1 MEASSPSA
9 WPVKGTRK
17 ADIMNKKILILA
29 LLLLTTVYTSAQ
41 TVGLSGFVR
50 NYTGIQYSNGDFN
63 MLQNTLNLNFELRS
77 DKVALKANPMLYLY
91 GIDSLNFQF
100 REIYL
105 DLYFNSVDIR
115 IGKQQIVW
123 GKADGVFI
131 TDIVSPL
138 NLTEFLL
145 PDFDEIRIGVYAAK
159 FDFYFGNSTIEAIWK
174 PVYAGYELPPPGS
187 IWYKPPEFPAP
198 PTFDRSKEEINPS
211 LKNSEIYLKYSL
223 SSSAIDFD
231 LMGAYTWD
239 QNPSMYIEKEFGLDS
254 LGNPILTGLLITPE
268 HHRLYVGGGSF
279 TSTIKS
285 FVLRGEA
292 AYYNGKY
299 FQTADPEAE
308 GALTQKNYL
317 HYVVGLDYGIGSLKL
332 SAQFIQKFIMDYD
345 DPIDEDEFQN
355 TMTFLAHYDAMRET
369 LHLELFSYVGLN
381 YGDALIRPKV
391 TYDISDGFSILLGSN
406 IFVGDER
413 GMFGRYGDNSMIY
426 TKLKYNF

>member
-1 MEASSPSA
+1 M
-9 WPVKGTRK
+9 KRIT
-17 ADIMNKKILILA
+17 IILIA
-29 LLLLTTVYTSAQ
+29 ISFAITVKSQ
-41 TVGLSGFVR
+41 NVDINGFVR
-50 NYTGIQYSNGDFN
+50 NYTGVQFNNGNLN
-63 MLQNTLNLNFELRS
+63 MLQNTLNLNFEKMGDR
-77 DKVALKANPMLYLY
+77 VAFKANPMFYLY
-91 GIDSLNFQF
+91 GIDSLDFRL

-105 DLYFNSVDIR
+105 DLYFDNVDIR

-138 NLTEFLL
+138 NLSEFLL

-159 FDFYFGNSTIEAIWK
+159 INYYFGNSTIEAIWK
-174 PVYAGYELPPPGS
+174 PIYAGNEFPAPGS
-187 IWYKPPEFPAP
+187 IWFKPPEYPAP
-198 PTFDRSKEEINPS
+198 PTFDYSKENINPS
-211 LKNSEIYLKYSL
+211 LENSEVYLKYSL

-239 QNPSMYIEKEFGLDS
+239 QTASMYTEKEFEMDS
-254 LGNPILTGLLITPE
+254 MGNPMLTGLLITPE
-268 HHRLYVGGGSF
+268 HHRLTVAGGSF
-279 TSTIKS
+279 TTDIKG

-299 FQTADPEAE
+299 FQTADPTVE
-308 GALTQKNYL
+308 GALTQKDYL
-317 HYVVGLDYGIGSLKL
+317 HYVVGLDYGIGNLKL
-332 SAQFIQKFIMDYD
+332 SAQFIQKYIMDYND
-345 DPIDEDEFQN
+345 FITEEEFGN

-391 TYDISDGFSILLGSN
+391 TYDYSDSFSILLGSN

-413 GMFGRYGDNSMIY
+413 GMFGRYDDNSMIY
-426 TKLKYNF
+426 TKLKYSF

>member
-1 MEASSPSA
+1 MKI
-9 WPVKGTRK
+9 KGFI
-17 ADIMNKKILILA
+17 AG
-29 LLLLTTVYTSAQ
+29 LLLIAGLQTYAQ
-41 TVGLSGFVR
+41 SVDINGFVR
-50 NYTGIQYSNGDFN
+50 NYTGVSFNNGDFN
-63 MLQNTLNLNFELRS
+63 MLQNTLNLNFETRG
-77 DKVALKANPMLYLY
+77 DKVAFKANPMLYLY
-91 GIDSLNFQF
+91 DVDSLDFQL

-159 FDFYFGNSTIEAIWK
+159 IDYYFGNSTIEAIWK
-174 PVYAGYELPPPGS
+174 PVYAGNELPPIES
-187 IWYKPPEFPAP
+187 IWYKPPEFPAT
-198 PTFDRSKEEINPS
+198 PTFDYSKEKIKAT
-211 LKNSEIYLKYSL
+211 LQNSEVYLKYSL

-239 QNPSMYIEKEFGLDS
+239 QTASMHVEKEFGHDS
-254 LGNPILTGLLITPE
+254 LGNPVLTGLLITPE
-268 HHRLYVGGGSF
+268 HHRLYVAGGSF

-299 FQTADPEAE
+299 FQTADPMAD
-308 GALTQKNYL
+308 GALTKKDYL
-317 HYVVGLDYGIGSLKL
+317 HYVVGLDYGIGNLKL
-332 SAQFIQKFIMDYD
+332 SAQFIQKYIMNYD
-345 DPIDEDEFQN
+345 DFIDEDEFQN

-369 LHLELFSYVGLN
+369 LHLELFSYVGLD

-391 TYDISDGFSILLGSN
+391 TYDFSDGFSILLGSN

-426 TKLKYNF
+426 TKIKYNF

>member
-1 MEASSPSA
+1 M
-9 WPVKGTRK
+9 KRIT
-17 ADIMNKKILILA
+17 IILITISLA
-29 LLLLTTVYTSAQ
+29 IAVKSQ
-41 TVGLSGFVR
+41 NVDINGFVR
-50 NYTGIQYSNGDFN
+50 NYTGVQYNNGDFI
-63 MLQNTLNLNFELRS
+63 MLQNTLNLNFEKMGDR
-77 DKVALKANPMLYLY
+77 VAFKANPMLYLY
-91 GIDSLNFQF
+91 GIDSLDFNM

-105 DLYFNSVDIR
+105 DLYFDNFDIR
-115 IGKQQIVW
+115 VGKQQIVW

-138 NLTEFLL
+138 NLNEFLL

-159 FDFYFGNSTIEAIWK
+159 IDYYFGNSSIEAIWK
-174 PVYAGYELPPPGS
+174 PIYAGNEFPGPGS

-198 PTFDRSKEEINPS
+198 PTFDYSKEKTDPS
-211 LKNSEIYLKYSL
+211 LENSEVYLKYAL

-239 QNPSMYIEKEFGLDS
+239 ATPGMYTEKQFEMDSM
-254 LGNPILTGLLITPE
+254 GNPVLTGLLITPE
-268 HHRLYVGGGSF
+268 HHRLYVAGGSF

-299 FQTADPEAE
+299 FQTADPTAD
-308 GALTQKNYL
+308 GALIQKNYL
-317 HYVVGLDYGIGSLKL
+317 HYVVGLDYGIGNLKL
-332 SAQFIQKFIMDYD
+332 SAQFIQKYIMDYND
-345 DPIDEDEFQN
+345 FIVEEEFGN
-355 TMTFLAHYDAMRET
+355 TMTFLARYDAMRET

-391 TYDISDGFSILLGSN
+391 TYDFSDSFSILLGSN

-413 GMFGRYGDNSMIY
+413 GMFGRYDDNSMIY
-426 TKLKYNF
+426 TKIKYNF

>member
-1 MEASSPSA
+1 MKT
-9 WPVKGTRK
+9 KGIILVLFIVSLFDLK
-17 ADIMNKKILILA
+17 AQNVDI
-29 LLLLTTVYTSAQ
+29 T
-41 TVGLSGFVR
+41 GFVR
-50 NYTGIQYSNGDFN
+50 NYTSVLYNNGDFN
-63 MLQNTLNLNFELRS
+63 MLQNTFNVNFETIG
-77 DKVALKANPMLYLY
+77 DKVALKANPMIYLY
-91 GIDSLNFQF
+91 GIDSIDFRL

-105 DLYFNSVDIR
+105 DLYFNSIDLR
-115 IGKQQIVW
+115 IGKQQVVW

-145 PDFDEIRIGVYAAK
+145 PDFDEIRIGVYSVK
-159 FDFYFGNSTIEAIWK
+159 FDYYFGNSTIEAIWK
-174 PVYAGYELPPPGS
+174 PIYAGNELPPQGS
-187 IWYKPPEFPAP
+187 IWFKPPEFPAP
-198 PTFDRSKEEINPS
+198 PTFDYSKEKVDVNI
-211 LKNSEIYLKYSL
+211 KNSEMYLKYSL

-231 LMGAYTWD
+231 VMGAYVWD
-239 QNPSMYIEKEFGLDS
+239 QTASMHVEKEFGLDS
-254 LGNPILTGLLITPE
+254 LGNPVLTGLLITPE
-268 HHRLYVGGGSF
+268 HHRLYVAGGSF

-299 FQTADPEAE
+299 FQTADPLAE

-317 HYVVGLDYGIGSLKL
+317 HYVLGLDYGVGNLKL
-332 SAQFIQKFIMDYD
+332 STQFIQKYIMDYD
-345 DPIDEDEFQN
+345 DFIDEDEFQN
-355 TMTFLAHYDAMRET
+355 TMTFLARYDAMRET

-391 TYDISDGFSILLGSN
+391 TYDLFDGFSILLGSN

-426 TKLKYNF
+426 TKIKYNF